1 MSTKE
6 YEYLNNEKWLK
17 RVDEHYKR
25 LDVDTVERE
34 DCFIQPID
42 SLALIFDHDCPE
54 LIAEARKAREELVNE
69 LGLESGARIEKSTY
83 LGLLAA
89 FSEAESARF
98 DKGEMTFIEKDTHA
112 LFNVL
117 DRDKDGYLSLN
128 EYKAYLVAFAFIKGS
143 AEDEEEAQAAFDL
156 IDKDKNGK
164 LDKKEFASACVKFWS
179 KVTEDTEGLFGKNF

>member
-25 LDVDTVERE
+25 LNVDEVERE

-42 SLALIFDHDCPE
+42 SLALIFDDDCPE
-54 LIAEARKAREELVNE
+54 LIAEARKAREELVNA
-69 LGLESGARIEKSTY
+69 LGIECGAKLEKSTY
-83 LGLLAA
+83 LGLFAA
-89 FSEAESARF
+89 FSEAESERF
-98 DKGEMTFIEKDTHA
+98 DKGELTFIEKDTHA
-112 LFNVL
+112 IFNVL
-117 DRDKDGYLSLN
+117 DRDKDGFLSLD
-128 EYKAYLVAFAFIKGS
+128 EYKAYLVACAFVKGS
-143 AEDEEEAQAAFDL
+143 DDDQEAQAAFDL

-164 LDKKEFASACVKFWS
+164 LDKKEFASASVKFWS